1 MSFIPSA
8 RRGGGASGSW
18 RRSTGRLV
26 RQARIR
32 PGAGAAATAALATA
46 AALALAAPAASA
58 SSAASASGAGRATGT
73 ARHAYGV
80 QALALHAMP
89 VGTIRFG
96 RAGHGRLTVNTRVF
110 GLTPGSA
117 HAVDLRVPGQA
128 RLIRFSTLTA
138 GSGGQ
143 ANSVLHSHYSGPLR
157 RGSRLLVRMGAG
169 GGVAW
174 TPIAETRQLSNPG
187 HGRHRLIA
195 VEVSRRGTSYGT
207 PHGRA
212 TLAYNASRQ
221 TLTVTVHAGGVT
233 PGPHAA
239 HIHLGSCMSQGPVKY
254 MLRDLVANRHG
265 RIVHAVRVFT
275 HVTAPIPAHGWYL
288 NIHQGNS
295 GNILSN
301 GQPTIYFRPLLCA
314 DIRHGGG
321 FGGLN
326 GSGSS
331 IFTILRSGDF
341 VTGVRGVGQGHVV
354 LTGSAILSGT
364 QTAPALYW
372 GRLTRAAQ
380 GARVSKLKPTF
391 PGETT
396 ATFYGPD
403 THRFNPTSIP
413 RGQVRA
419 VGSYQSS
426 SAPAGV
432 FNQGMIY
439 LGPVNGR
446 GGSWTSIDV
455 PAHGAHTAG
464 HLRACPRR
472 RPHCVVM
479 DTIAHSTMGNLVVGN
494 YDLNPTVRGG
504 LASGN
509 AFIYNI
515 TRHQWT
521 LLRLGGSQSSK
532 TTLYGIW
539 QDGGSGSPHYTLAG
553 GSSAHGSSA
562 RGNQRA
568 FLMNYNERTGAF
580 GKPRF
585 YNAGNRPGVLTHFE
599 GITWVRGGFHLVAMS
614 KAHGVSMAF
623 VPVRRGGSFG
633 PARWY
638 PVKVSSSSLCSGGC
652 SFVTGNTVYRNQV
665 MGIYIRTGSNVIR
678 TYLAAVRGR

>member
-1 MSFIPSA
+1 VSFIPRA

-58 SSAASASGAGRATGT
+58 SSAASASGAGRSTGM

-80 QALALHAMP
+80 QPLALHAMP

-96 RAGHGRLTVNTRVF
+96 RAGHGRLTVRARVF

-143 ANSVLHSHYSGPLR
+143 VSSVLHSRYSGPLR
-157 RGSRLLVRMGAG
+157 RGSRLLVRMGTG

-174 TPIAETRQLSNPG
+174 TPIAETRRLSNPG

-195 VEVSRRGTSYGT
+195 VEISRGGTSYGT

-221 TLTVTVHAGGVT
+221 TLTVTVHASGVT

-254 MLRDLVANRHG
+254 MLRDLVANRRG
-265 RIVHAVRVFT
+265 QIVHAVRVFT

-314 DIRHGGG
+314 DIGHGGG
-321 FGGLN
+321 SGG
-326 GSGSS
+326 S
-331 IFTILRSGDF
+331 IFPILRGGDL
-341 VTGVRGVGQGHVV
+341 VTGVRGMGQGHVI
-354 LTGSAILSGT
+354 LTGSAVLTGT
-364 QTAPALYW
+364 QTAPSLYW

-380 GARVSKLKPTF
+380 GAAVSLLKPPF

-396 ATFYGPD
+396 ATFYGPN
-403 THRFNPTSIP
+403 THRFNPMSIP

-426 SAPAGV
+426 SGPAGV
-432 FNQGMIY
+432 LDQGMIY

-472 RPHCVVM
+472 RPHCIVM

-494 YDLNPTVRGG
+494 YDLNPTVHGG

-509 AFIYNI
+509 AFIYNM

-539 QDGGSGSPHYTLAG
+539 QDGGAGSPRYTLAG
-553 GSSAHGSSA
+553 GSSAHGPSA

-585 YNAGNRPGVLTHFE
+585 YNAGNRPGVVTHFE
-599 GITWVRGGFHLVAMS
+599 GITRVRGGFHLVAMS
-614 KAHGVSMAF
+614 KSHGVSMAF
-623 VPVRRGGSFG
+623 VPVRSDGSFG

-638 PVKVSSSSLCSGGC
+638 PVKISASPLCSGGC
-652 SFVTGNTVYRNQV
+652 NFVSGNTVYRDRV
-665 MGIYIRTGSNVIR
+665 MGVYIPTASNLIH
-678 TYLAAVRGR
+678 TYLATVRGR